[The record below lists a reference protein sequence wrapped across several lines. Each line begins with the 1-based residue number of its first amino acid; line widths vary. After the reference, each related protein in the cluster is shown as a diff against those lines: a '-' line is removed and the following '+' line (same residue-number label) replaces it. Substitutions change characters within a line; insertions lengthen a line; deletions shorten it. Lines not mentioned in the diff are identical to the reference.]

1 MGAFERFW
9 EKESLLKKTIVIED
23 SLYERLKELAD
34 KNYQTSVNQ
43 LINGCIE
50 ELIKTQKVEIYPK
63 DQGELSEK
71 HSLLI
76 RESLYEGLEEMHK
89 KYSLSICRLL
99 NIAIKNA
106 IVEVEEQDH
115 K

>member
-9 EKESLLKKTIVIED
+9 KKENILKKTIVID
-23 SLYERLKELAD
+23 NTLYEKLNELANT
-34 KNYQTSVNQ
+34 KYQASTNQ

-50 ELIKTQKVEIYPK
+50 ELIKTENIKMYVKPKGEISL
-63 DQGELSEK
+63 Q

-76 RESLYEGLEEMHK
+76 RESLCNGLEELRE
-89 KYSLSICRLL
+89 KYNLSIYKLV

-106 IVEVEEQDH
+106 MEEN
-115 K
+115 

>member
-1 MGAFERFW
+1 MGAFYRFW
-9 EKESLLKKTIVIED
+9 KREPLLKKTIEIED
-23 SLYERLKELAD
+23 GIYNKLNELSE
-34 KNYQTSVNQ
+34 KVYHTSTNQ

-50 ELIKTQKVEIYPK
+50 ELIKTQNIKIYEKRKGEITV
-63 DQGELSEK
+63 Q

-76 RESLYEGLEEMHK
+76 RESLFNGLEEMRE
-89 KYSLSICRLL
+89 KYNLSIYRLV

-106 IVEVEEQDH
+106 LDEE